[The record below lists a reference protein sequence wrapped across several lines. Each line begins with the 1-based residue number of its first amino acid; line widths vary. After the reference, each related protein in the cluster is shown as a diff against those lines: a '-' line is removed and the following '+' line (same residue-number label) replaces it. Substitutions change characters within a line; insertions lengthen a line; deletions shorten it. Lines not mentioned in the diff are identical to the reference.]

1 MRRCHFVVAAACVAC
16 SGATTNSDSGVTDVL
31 AARLKPTLQAM
42 AELGVLLLVHGEV
55 RGVGGKGC
63 RAGGGSVGVAAAG
76 GTRTV
81 GQH

>member
-1 MRRCHFVVAAACVAC
+1 MGLGPRQRWNVRQRGGEGERLSWRCVAC

-55 RGVGGKGC
+55 RLCLG
-63 RAGGGSVGVAAAG
+63 A
-76 GTRTV
+76 
-81 GQH
+81 